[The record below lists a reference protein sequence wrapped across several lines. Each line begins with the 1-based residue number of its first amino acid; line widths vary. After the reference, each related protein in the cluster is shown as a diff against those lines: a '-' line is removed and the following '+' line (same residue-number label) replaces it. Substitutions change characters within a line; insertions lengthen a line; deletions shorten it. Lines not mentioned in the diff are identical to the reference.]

1 MENELE
7 EKQKNK
13 GKSFLWFLYVVFI
26 PLLFAITVALIIF
39 SVAGVNVMSVAKDF
53 GQKIPIVGSLVHKEH
68 SNTSKTSD
76 KNIIDLQGQIKDREA
91 EISQL
96 QTQIENKNEDVQ
108 RAQLENS
115 RLQKE
120 MDDMAASQADS
131 KLALKDI
138 IKTYETMSAKKAAP
152 IITQMNEKDAL
163 KILSSLKADTLAAIM
178 ENMNSKDAAKY
189 TQLLTDGANKNN

>member
-1 MENELE
+1 MDNELE
-7 EKQKNK
+7 EKQEKK
-13 GKSFLWFLYVVFI
+13 GKSFLWFLYVVLI

-39 SVAGVNVMSVAKDF
+39 SVAGVNVMNAAKDF
-53 GQKIPIVGSLVHKEH
+53 GQKIPIVGSLVQKDH

-76 KNIIDLQGQIKDREA
+76 KNIIELQGQIKDREA

-96 QTQIENKNEDVQ
+96 QTQIDNKNKDIQ
-108 RAQLENS
+108 NAQLENS

-152 IITQMNEKDAL
+152 IITQMNDKEAL
-163 KILSSLKADTLAAIM
+163 KILSSLKADTLASIM